1 MTFFNP
7 LTTIENEH
15 KWDRPYKGKVV
26 AVDDTKQIGRI
37 KVSIPEL
44 FGEYTQQG
52 DKDSSGILPW
62 IYPRYYGDFIRPF
75 SVPDLGDIVEVEF
88 PYRNP
93 YIGYYTNKPVFTE
106 KLDPVFLTNYPNTY
120 GNMDRNRTGYWIDR
134 STDIINFLQ
143 GTTGMSVMIDS
154 EGTTNVYIPKD
165 LNIIVEGNWTSQV
178 KGDQK
183 HTVEGSQTEEVT
195 GDVTRKISGTRQCN
209 ISGTDNLTVPTLN
222 IKGNTVQTGSI
233 TASLTIKSAV
243 DCIGKTVSLV
253 GHTHPYSWTHDG
265 GASNTSPPNQ

>member
-1 MTFFNP
+1 MGFFNP

-15 KWDRPYKGKVV
+15 KWDRPYKGTVV
-26 AVDDTKQIGRI
+26 VVDDTKQIGRI

-44 FGEYTQQG
+44 FGEYTKEG

-62 IYPRYYGDFIRPF
+62 IYPRYYGNFIRPF
-75 SVPDLGDIVEVEF
+75 SVPDIGDLVEVEF

-93 YIGYYTNKPVFTE
+93 YIGYYTNKPLFAG

-120 GNMDRNRTGYWIDR
+120 GNMDKNRTGYWIDR
-134 STDIINFLQ
+134 STDVINFLQ

-154 EGTTNVYIPKD
+154 EGTTNVYIPKN
-165 LNIIVEGNWTSQV
+165 LNIIVEG
-178 KGDQK
+178 DI
-183 HTVEGSQTEEVT
+183 TEQVT
-195 GDVTRKISGTRQCN
+195 GNVTTKISGTRQVE

-222 IKGNTVQTGSI
+222 IKGDTKQTGSI
-233 TASLTIKSAV
+233 YASSTITSAV

-253 GHTHPYSWTHDG
+253 GHTHPYSWGHDP